1 MTEKMNEAR
10 DNSKVCAAVFTYL
23 SKAFDCILNDLLI
36 AKLHACNLDFKS
48 LKVTFAYINDS
59 IQVAKTG
66 SFYSE
71 TLQIIYCV
79 PQILTSGF
87 DVILI

>member
-10 DNSKVCAAVFTYL
+10 DNSKVCAAVLTDL

-36 AKLHACNLDFKS
+36 AKLHACNFGFKS
-48 LKVTFAYINDS
+48 LKVIFASLNDS
-59 IQVAKTG
+59 IQVTKTG

-79 PQILTSGF
+79 LQSLTPGF
-87 DVILI
+87 DVI